1 MRRNQTCKDQD
12 NTEVFKEHKEGV
24 EFGVLSTKER
34 QGFDRRIK
42 GGRMG
47 LIRPSRL
54 SWAVLRRYI
63 LRRTTQVAEKIV
75 RLASHHC

>member
-47 LIRPSRL
+47 LIDLKQRAWCSPP
-54 SWAVLRRYI
+54 A
-63 LRRTTQVAEKIV
+63 
-75 RLASHHC
+75 LADLPNCKLTNAYSFAAASLW